1 VSRKVHTPPYER
13 LARAGRRLRTR
24 RAGTVAVA
32 SSAFAALALLIGIG
46 GVAVAAPQAT
56 VAQVEHEISALT
68 TKADRLAQQLD
79 QAKQNLASAT
89 QRLAVV
95 RREVARDQTQFN
107 SMRAEVGRIA
117 AQDYEDGTL
126 NSSIALLTSGRP
138 QQILD
143 QSSILLELSSANNA
157 EMDQFLAAAR
167 ALSNTQDAATRTR
180 AGILQLKN
188 SLVKRTSALN
198 ALIAKEKVL
207 LAQLTPAQQKV
218 TTPGGGGTTGG
229 GGGGTGGGGT
239 GGGGG
244 HDPLPTNTQAGK
256 AIQFAYD
263 QLGCPYVYGGTGP
276 CPDGFDC
283 SGLMMEAWA
292 AAGVSIPRTSYED
305 WDDLP
310 HVSMADIQPGDILVF
325 NDEGH
330 VGMYVGDGELID
342 APQPGMDVEKV
353 ALAGWYEENLDGAV
367 RP

>member
-1 VSRKVHTPPYER
+1 VSRKVHTPPNER
-13 LARAGRRLRTR
+13 LARTARRLRTR

-32 SSAFAALALLIGIG
+32 SSGFAVLALLVGTG
-46 GVAVAAPQAT
+46 GVAVASPQT
-56 VAQVEHEISALT
+56 SVAQLEHEISQLT
-68 TKADRLAQQLD
+68 TKADRLDQQLD

-107 SMRAEVGRIA
+107 SMRTEVGRIA
-117 AQDYEDGTL
+117 AQDYEDGSL

-157 EMDQFLAAAR
+157 EMNQFLAAAR
-167 ALSNTQDAATRTR
+167 TLSNTQDAATRTR

-188 SLVKRTSALN
+188 SLVKRTKALN
-198 ALIAKEKVL
+198 ALIAKEKTL
-207 LAQLTPAQQKV
+207 LAQLSPAKQKV
-218 TTPGGGGTTGG
+218 AAPGGGGTGG
-229 GGGGTGGGGT
+229 GGGGTGGGG
-239 GGGGG
+239 GGTGG
-244 HDPLPTNTQAGK
+244 HDPLPTNSQAGK
-256 AIQFAYD
+256 AVQFAYD

-330 VGMYVGDGELID
+330 VGMYVGGGELID